1 MSKTFTGG
9 CACGAIRYA
18 CDGEPVYM
26 GKCHCRDCQRA
37 TGSAFFPAV
46 VVKDT
51 DLLMLSGEARWY
63 ESKADRGHVMRRGF
77 CANCGSPV
85 FLVNEARANVIIL
98 YAGNLDDP
106 GWFKPSRDIFVA
118 SAQPWDLMHDDL
130 PKFDRMPG

>member
-37 TGSAFFPAV
+37 TGGAFFPAV

-51 DLLMLSGEARWY
+51 DLRMLSGEARWY

-77 CANCGSPV
+77 CANCGSV
-85 FLVNEARANVIIL
+85 
-98 YAGNLDDP
+98 
-106 GWFKPSRDIFVA
+106 
-118 SAQPWDLMHDDL
+118 
-130 PKFDRMPG
+130 